1 MYKVKIFFG
10 SFYGEWFDNDFLQD
24 MDWSDIS
31 VAECMIEAH
40 FPVVPA
46 HGSYVDVSSL
56 RSQIYKGWKK
66 YVDEGV
72 YLPDVINEVRCKFKI
87 PRQISNADI
96 FKEMVFGGNYLEDFI
111 SYKKY
116 KVGTDEDEDEDV
128 FYGVCLTPNTD
139 YIKIEIY

>member
-1 MYKVKIFFG
+1 
-10 SFYGEWFDNDFLQD
+10 

-31 VAECMIEAH
+31 VAECMIEAN

-46 HGSYVDVSSL
+46 HGSFVDVSSL

-66 YVDEGV
+66 YV
-72 YLPDVINEVRCKFKI
+72 
-87 PRQISNADI
+87 
-96 FKEMVFGGNYLEDFI
+96 
-111 SYKKY
+111 
-116 KVGTDEDEDEDV
+116 DEDEDV

>member
-10 SFYGEWFDNDFLQD
+10 SFYGEWFENDFLED

-46 HGSYVDVSSL
+46 HGSIVDVSSL

-66 YVDEGV
+66 YVDEGG
-72 YLPDVINEVRCKFKI
+72 YLSDVIDGVRCKFKI

-96 FKEMVFGGNYLEDFI
+96 FKKWYLEVI
-111 SYKKY
+111 IYQILS
-116 KVGTDEDEDEDV
+116 
-128 FYGVCLTPNTD
+128 P
-139 YIKIEIY
+139 IKNIWSVLMKMKMSFMEYV

>member
-1 MYKVKIFFG
+1 
-10 SFYGEWFDNDFLQD
+10 

-46 HGSYVDVSSL
+46 YGSIVDVSSL
-56 RSQIYKGWKK
+56 RSQIYKEWKK
-66 YVDEGV
+66 YVDAGG
-72 YLPDVINEVRCKFKI
+72 YLSDVIDGLRNKFKI
-87 PRQISNADI
+87 PRQIPNADI
-96 FKEMVFGGNYLEDFI
+96 FKEMVFGGNYLQDFI
-111 SYKKY
+111 SYKNY
-116 KVGTDEDEDEDV
+116 TVGTDEDEDV

>member
-1 MYKVKIFFG
+1 MCKVKIFFG
-10 SFYGEWFDNDFLQD
+10 SFYGIWFENDFLKD

-46 HGSYVDVSSL
+46 HGSIVDVSSL
-56 RSQIYKGWKK
+56 RSQIYKGWEK
-66 YVDEGV
+66 YVDAGG
-72 YLPDVINEVRCKFKI
+72 YLSDVIDGLRNKFKI
-87 PRQISNADI
+87 PRQIPNADI
-96 FKEMVFGGNYLEDFI
+96 FKEMVFGGNYLQDFI
-111 SYKKY
+111 SYKNY
-116 KVGTDEDEDEDV
+116 TVGTDEDV

>member
-10 SFYGEWFDNDFLQD
+10 SFYGEWFENDFLED
-24 MDWSDIS
+24 MNWSDIS

-46 HGSYVDVSSL
+46 HGSIVDISSL

-66 YVDEGV
+66 YVDEGG
-72 YLPDVINEVRCKFKI
+72 YLSDVIDWVRCKFKI

-96 FKEMVFGGNYLEDFI
+96 FKEMVFGGNNLQDFI

-116 KVGTDEDEDEDV
+116 MVGTDEDV

>member
-1 MYKVKIFFG
+1 MCKVKIFFG
-10 SFYGEWFDNDFLQD
+10 SFYGIWFENDFLKD

-46 HGSYVDVSSL
+46 HGSIVDVSSL

-66 YVDEGV
+66 YVDAGG
-72 YLPDVINEVRCKFKI
+72 YLSDVIDGLRNKFKI
-87 PRQISNADI
+87 PRQIPNADI
-96 FKEMVFGGNYLEDFI
+96 FKEMVFGGNYLQDFI
-111 SYKKY
+111 SYKNY
-116 KVGTDEDEDEDV
+116 TVGTDEDI

>member
-10 SFYGEWFDNDFLQD
+10 SFYGEWFENDFLED

-46 HGSYVDVSSL
+46 HGSIVDVSSL

-66 YVDEGV
+66 YVDEGG
-72 YLPDVINEVRCKFKI
+72 YLSDVIDGLRNKFKI
-87 PRQISNADI
+87 PRQIPNADI
-96 FKEMVFGGNYLEDFI
+96 FKEMVFGGNYLQDFI
-111 SYKKY
+111 SYKNY
-116 KVGTDEDEDEDV
+116 TVGTDEDV

>member
-10 SFYGEWFDNDFLQD
+10 SFYGEWFENDFLED

-46 HGSYVDVSSL
+46 HGSFVDVSSL

-66 YVDEGV
+66 YVDEGG
-72 YLPDVINEVRCKFKI
+72 YLSDVIDGLRNKFKI
-87 PRQISNADI
+87 PRQIPNADI
-96 FKEMVFGGNYLEDFI
+96 FKEMVFGGNYLQDFI
-111 SYKKY
+111 SYKNY
-116 KVGTDEDEDEDV
+116 TVGTDEDV

>member
-1 MYKVKIFFG
+1 MCKVKIFFG
-10 SFYGEWFDNDFLQD
+10 SFYGIWFENDFLKD

-46 HGSYVDVSSL
+46 HGSIVDVSSL

-66 YVDEGV
+66 YVDAGG
-72 YLPDVINEVRCKFKI
+72 YLSDVIDGLRNKFKI
-87 PRQISNADI
+87 PRQIPNADI
-96 FKEMVFGGNYLEDFI
+96 FKEMVFGGNYLQDFI
-111 SYKKY
+111 SYKNY
-116 KVGTDEDEDEDV
+116 TVGTDEDA

>member
-1 MYKVKIFFG
+1 MYDRSEFPRSSCHG
-10 SFYGEWFDNDFLQD
+10 SF
-24 MDWSDIS
+24 
-31 VAECMIEAH
+31 
-40 FPVVPA
+40 
-46 HGSYVDVSSL
+46 VDVSSL

-66 YVDEGV
+66 YVDEGG
-72 YLPDVINEVRCKFKI
+72 YLSDVIDGVRCKFKI

-96 FKEMVFGGNYLEDFI
+96 FKEMVFGGIYLPDFI

-116 KVGTDEDEDEDV
+116 MVGTDEDV

>member
-1 MYKVKIFFG
+1 
-10 SFYGEWFDNDFLQD
+10 

-46 HGSYVDVSSL
+46 HGSFVDVSSL

-66 YVDEGV
+66 YVDEGG
-72 YLPDVINEVRCKFKI
+72 YLSDVIRCKFKI

-96 FKEMVFGGNYLEDFI
+96 FKEMVFGGNYLQDFI

-116 KVGTDEDEDEDV
+116 MVGTDEDV
-128 FYGVCLTPNTD
+128 SYGVCLTPNTD

>member
-10 SFYGEWFDNDFLQD
+10 SFYGEWFENDFLED

-46 HGSYVDVSSL
+46 HGSIVDVGSL

-66 YVDEGV
+66 YVDEGG
-72 YLPDVINEVRCKFKI
+72 YLSDVIDWVRCKFKI

-96 FKEMVFGGNYLEDFI
+96 FKEMVFGGNNLPDFI

-116 KVGTDEDEDEDV
+116 MVGTDEDV

>member
-10 SFYGEWFDNDFLQD
+10 SFYGEWFENDFLED

-46 HGSYVDVSSL
+46 HGSIVDVSSL

-66 YVDEGV
+66 YVDAGG
-72 YLPDVINEVRCKFKI
+72 YLSDVIDGLRNKFKI
-87 PRQISNADI
+87 PRQIPNADI
-96 FKEMVFGGNYLEDFI
+96 FKEMVFGGNYLQDFI
-111 SYKKY
+111 SYKNY
-116 KVGTDEDEDEDV
+116 RVGTDEDV

>member
-1 MYKVKIFFG
+1 MCKVKIFFG
-10 SFYGEWFDNDFLQD
+10 SFYGIWFENDFLKD

-46 HGSYVDVSSL
+46 HGSIVDVSSL

-66 YVDEGV
+66 YVDAGG
-72 YLPDVINEVRCKFKI
+72 YLSDVIDGLRNKFKI
-87 PRQISNADI
+87 PRQIPNADI
-96 FKEMVFGGNYLEDFI
+96 FKEMVFGGNYLQDFI
-111 SYKKY
+111 SYKNY
-116 KVGTDEDEDEDV
+116 TVGTDEDV

>member
-10 SFYGEWFDNDFLQD
+10 SFYGEWFENDFLED

-46 HGSYVDVSSL
+46 HGSIVDVSSL

-66 YVDEGV
+66 YVDAGG
-72 YLPDVINEVRCKFKI
+72 YLSDVIDGLRNKFKI

-96 FKEMVFGGNYLEDFI
+96 FKEMVFGGNYLQDFI
-111 SYKKY
+111 SYKNY
-116 KVGTDEDEDEDV
+116 TVGTDEDV

>member
-10 SFYGEWFDNDFLQD
+10 SFYGEWFENDFLED

-46 HGSYVDVSSL
+46 HGSFVDVSSL

-66 YVDEGV
+66 YVDEGG
-72 YLPDVINEVRCKFKI
+72 YLSDVIDGVRCKFKI
-87 PRQISNADI
+87 PRQIQMQI
-96 FKEMVFGGNYLEDFI
+96 FLKKWYLEVI
-111 SYKKY
+111 IYKI
-116 KVGTDEDEDEDV
+116 
-128 FYGVCLTPNTD
+128 LSP
-139 YIKIEIY
+139 IKNIWSVLMKMKMSFMEYV

>member
-10 SFYGEWFDNDFLQD
+10 SFYGEWFENDFLED

-46 HGSYVDVSSL
+46 HGSIVDVSSL

-66 YVDEGV
+66 YVDEGG
-72 YLPDVINEVRCKFKI
+72 YLSDVIDGVRCKFKI
-87 PRQISNADI
+87 PRQFQMQIYL
-96 FKEMVFGGNYLEDFI
+96 KKWYLEVI
-111 SYKKY
+111 IYQILS
-116 KVGTDEDEDEDV
+116 
-128 FYGVCLTPNTD
+128 P
-139 YIKIEIY
+139 IKNIWSVLMKMKMSFMEYV

>member
-10 SFYGEWFDNDFLQD
+10 SFYGEWFENDFLED

-46 HGSYVDVSSL
+46 HGSFVDVSSL

-66 YVDEGV
+66 YVLTSSLKKHIFYNLLINNIL
-72 YLPDVINEVRCKFKI
+72 YLCV
-87 PRQISNADI
+87 
-96 FKEMVFGGNYLEDFI
+96 
-111 SYKKY
+111 
-116 KVGTDEDEDEDV
+116 T
-128 FYGVCLTPNTD
+128 
-139 YIKIEIY
+139 

>member
-10 SFYGEWFDNDFLQD
+10 SFYGEWFENDFLED

-46 HGSYVDVSSL
+46 HGSIVDVSSL

-66 YVDEGV
+66 YVDEGG
-72 YLPDVINEVRCKFKI
+72 YLSGVIDGVRCKFKI

-96 FKEMVFGGNYLEDFI
+96 FKEMVFGGNNLPDFI

-116 KVGTDEDEDEDV
+116 MVGTDEDV